1 MITCTHTHNR
11 SPFYCT
17 FREWKNIQ
25 TKCSEELETKQK
37 KTTGETERTREQ
49 MNERQLRN
57 SCYDLVYLLFACSQ
71 NLMNEWIACQSWQ
84 SIEENDEA
92 KIKWI
97 VSLVWYGSL
106 IVLYIFTLVS
116 LSFAPLS
123 HSAFSSLEF
132 ARDSIDQLIIIIFLI
147 QFNSVLPVACVL
159 VKFVRVCEECSFSFP
174 IQFIISHS
182 HNFAFWM
189 VRESV
194 LEYVNS
200 ESFMWILALNRSIH
214 YFHRIRTDS
223 VLTW

>member
-1 MITCTHTHNR
+1 MNDCVLAVASQVCVSDVYAFIHMKDVDVSHATALMKWKCILCNLLIIESNRSQHDRSHTHNR

-25 TKCSEELETKQK
+25 TKCSEEETKQK

-57 SCYDLVYLLFACSQ
+57 SCYDLVYLLFARSQ

-147 QFNSVLPVACVL
+147 QFNSGYC
-159 VKFVRVCEECSFSFP
+159 R
-174 IQFIISHS
+174 
-182 HNFAFWM
+182 
-189 VRESV
+189 
-194 LEYVNS
+194 
-200 ESFMWILALNRSIH
+200 
-214 YFHRIRTDS
+214 
-223 VLTW
+223 